1 MQTHN
6 LQPDALFA
14 SYKEVTPAYLN
25 AQGIKLLFTD
35 VDNTLAPYEVPEPDD
50 AIRSWLLTL
59 AEAGIKVIF
68 VSNNKSPRLERFNKT
83 LVLPAYPDC
92 KKPFGKIFLR
102 VADKEKT
109 PISACA
115 MLGDQIFTDVWAA
128 KRNKMFSIMVPPI
141 KDKTTLF
148 FKTKRRLERPIL
160 KRFAKA
166 HPDHIDLSFW
176 KIKE

>member
-1 MQTHN
+1 MKHN

-14 SYKEVTPAYLN
+14 SYSEIEPAYLT
-25 AQGIKLLFTD
+25 AKGIKLLFTD
-35 VDNTLAPYEVPEPDD
+35 LDNTLAPYEVQDPDD
-50 AIRSWLLTL
+50 AVRAWLSSLG
-59 AEAGIKVIF
+59 EAGIKVVF
-68 VSNNKSPRLERFNKT
+68 VSNNRSPRLDRFNKT
-83 LVLPAYPDC
+83 LGLSACPNA
-92 KKPFGKIFLR
+92 KKPFVGVLKR
-102 VADKEKT
+102 TAKEAGV
-109 PISACA
+109 PLSACA
-115 MLGDQIFTDVWAA
+115 LLGDQIFTDVWAG
-128 KRNKMFSIMVPPI
+128 KRLGILSLMVPPI

>member
-1 MQTHN
+1 MKYN

-14 SYKEVTPAYLN
+14 SYAEITPAYLKTN
-25 AQGIKLLFTD
+25 GIKLLFTD

-50 AIRSWLLTL
+50 AIRAWLASL
-59 AEAGIKVIF
+59 AKAGVKVVF
-68 VSNNKSPRLERFNKT
+68 VSNNKSPRLDRFNAT
-83 LVLPAYPDC
+83 LGLDAYPDS
-92 KKPFGKIFLR
+92 KKPFANAFRR
-102 VADKEKT
+102 VAKEEGLSL
-109 PISACA
+109 SACA
-115 MLGDQIFTDVWAA
+115 VLGDQIFTDVWAG
-128 KRNKMFSIMVPPI
+128 KRLGMHSIMVPPI

-160 KRFAKA
+160 KKFAKA